1 MYDIKRI
8 GRIVADIQKYL
19 AEIRGYNIKNSSDL
33 DESMK
38 YRATSMLLFALLD
51 RVIDLGTEIVI
62 AEEKGMPQTNQDIL
76 PMLAEANV
84 ISKEQAEKLTSL
96 VKERN
101 KIAHLYEEITP
112 KRIFDIVGELP
123 EIEQFLKTIK
133 KRIQQAKNDVRI

>member
-84 ISKEQAEKLTSL
+84 I
-96 VKERN
+96 
-101 KIAHLYEEITP
+101 IANNFNFRSCFVI
-112 KRIFDIVGELP
+112 R
-123 EIEQFLKTIK
+123 
-133 KRIQQAKNDVRI
+133 